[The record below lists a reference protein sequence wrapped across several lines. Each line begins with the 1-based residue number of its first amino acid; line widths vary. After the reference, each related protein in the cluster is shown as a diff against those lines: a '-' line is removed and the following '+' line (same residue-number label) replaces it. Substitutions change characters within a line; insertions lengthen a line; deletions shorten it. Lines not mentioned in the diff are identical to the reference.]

1 MTTRT
6 NKRTSSS
13 RKESKAKTIHF
24 EISQYLVKTFLW
36 VILFLLIGRIVHRP
50 MIGFL
55 LEIGN
60 PTFVEIFLLVN
71 RLFIWLFLFWRFST
85 ALRRYLSKLYIYD
98 DKLVYQRPRLGNQK
112 TTIFMEDIDSVSW
125 KQNRGFPILAK
136 DYNVIINQFEGKSIK
151 LKNIALGEH
160 VYNEIVKK
168 ANL

>member
-13 RKESKAKTIHF
+13 RKECAVNTIPF
-24 EISQYLVKTFLW
+24 EVSQYMGKTLLWLILFWFVSKMVSPHVVVFFFEKGHPHLVDIFDGFRSLFLW
-36 VILFLLIGRIVHRP
+36 LFILVRCLVILRR
-50 MIGFL
+50 
-55 LEIGN
+55 
-60 PTFVEIFLLVN
+60 
-71 RLFIWLFLFWRFST
+71 RFS
-85 ALRRYLSKLYIYD
+85 KLFIYD
-98 DKLVYQRPRLGNQK
+98 DKLVYKRPRLGKWQ
-112 TTIFMEDIDSVSW
+112 TTIFMKDIDSVSW

>member
-50 MIGFL
+50 IIGFL

-85 ALRRYLSKLYIYD
+85 ALRRYLSKLFIYD
-98 DKLVYQRPRLGNQK
+98 DKLVYKRPRLGKWQ
-112 TTIFMEDIDSVSW
+112 TTIFMKDIEEIFMRENLSLPFLS
-125 KQNRGFPILAK
+125 K
-136 DYNVIINQFEGKSIK
+136 DYTLSIYPFEKRGIK
-151 LKNIALGEH
+151 LKNLSLGEH

>member
-13 RKESKAKTIHF
+13 RKECAVKTIPF
-24 EISQYLVKTFLW
+24 EVSQYMGKTLLWLILFWFVSKMVSPHVVVFFFEKGHPHLVDIFDGFRSLFLW
-36 VILFLLIGRIVHRP
+36 LFILVRCLVILRR
-50 MIGFL
+50 
-55 LEIGN
+55 
-60 PTFVEIFLLVN
+60 
-71 RLFIWLFLFWRFST
+71 RFS
-85 ALRRYLSKLYIYD
+85 KLFIYD
-98 DKLVYQRPRLGNQK
+98 DKLVYKRPRLGKWQ